1 MNRDTLQQGVGL
13 AARISGLLLV
23 ALVAV
28 FLVGEGGPPNVL
40 RQPGP
45 VQLEFL
51 AICLMLTGFLL
62 GWRWEALGGGLAVGG
77 FALFF
82 GTELA
87 VNGNPP
93 SGAIPLFAVPGILFL
108 VPTPARCRVTARDK
122 MLATGG
128 CLGTLY
134 SIIRLACGRILC
146 AQGEN

>member
-1 MNRDTLQQGVGL
+1 MICWISLGIRW

-28 FLVGEGGPPNVL
+28 FLVGEGGPPNIL
-40 RQPGP
+40 RQLSP

-51 AICLMLTGFLL
+51 AICLMLAGFLL

-87 VNGNPP
+87 VNGKPP
-93 SGAIPLFAVPGILFL
+93 GGAIPLFAVPGVLLL
-108 VPTPARCRVTARDK
+108 VSHG
-122 MLATGG
+122 LAKQLSRQRQ
-128 CLGTLY
+128 CD
-134 SIIRLACGRILC
+134 R
-146 AQGEN
+146 

>member
-1 MNRDTLQQGVGL
+1 MICWSSWVIRW

-28 FLVGEGGPPNVL
+28 FLVGEGGPPNIL

-62 GWRWEALGGGLAVGG
+62 GWPWEALGGGLAVGG

-87 VNGNPP
+87 VNGKPP
-93 SGAIPLFAVPGILFL
+93 AGAIPLFAVPGVLLL
-108 VPTPARCRVTARDK
+108 VSHG
-122 MLATGG
+122 LAK
-128 CLGTLY
+128 
-134 SIIRLACGRILC
+134 RLTRQRQCDHCTQSRKGRL
-146 AQGEN
+146 